1 MAVKG
6 IAGSGIGGVSD
17 LDRAIG
23 VVRRFEREGLPRI
36 STAEDIFG
44 PYVKDASFTEE
55 LGNIGRFA
63 YDVGRTPLEAA
74 RLAGVGIGAL
84 TDPTGNIFSEM
95 ISRGTPRQIAARQE
109 AIRQDP
115 ANRPYDDEILR
126 AARKSTF
133 YPDEIL
139 RAAQKDVV
147 MRDPSAL
154 GGALVTDAGGVTEDI
169 FSALPSITDPSAL
182 GGDALVDGEVKQQAE
197 RQAQKAPEDLGDVSD
212 EFKLDE
218 EKTETSA
225 TTETVSPYQQLLQES
240 IKSYNDMMGLAPSG
254 AKTIDEYKKEFSEAT
269 GIDISGEPDNRAAL
283 IAFGTALMQ
292 NKAGKGFNVAEILSD
307 VGAAG
312 EKALP
317 VMERARQEARQ
328 GQIAAG
334 KFALG
339 QRDADIKARQGFVV
353 DQMKYLR
360 DRRDAILAA
369 ELKRAE
375 TIEDRDALAQIEL
388 NKQAIKFQYDKALK
402 YAQLQA
408 DALQKQRE
416 GKFKTTDTK
425 DLEFP
430 GLKDIKVTMAIRES
444 DGSPVFL
451 YPKQDAT
458 GIGAA
463 YADMQ
468 EALNTTDKM
477 IELINKAA
485 QQPGGV
491 NVQKATEFVDGVIRS
506 FGGKIGEEAE
516 FDKNGNF
523 TGFKTKAGPLRSLQA
538 LQDRL
543 INQYKR
549 FLTQETGNG
558 ISNVDVQRVEAL
570 LGKIDFFGDPAVA
583 LERIK
588 EVQKIFESKKQKI
601 GSVLSDFGDKTRFQN
616 EKEYLDTRQAINESI
631 KRSYGYDLGVPIIED
646 EATGLSVFKV
656 SD

>member
-36 STAEDIFG
+36 SAAEDIFG

-84 TDPTGNIFSEM
+84 TDPTGNIFSEI
-95 ISRGTPRQIAARQE
+95 ISSGTPRQIAARQE

-147 MRDPSAL
+147 IRDPSAL
-154 GGALVTDAGGVTEDI
+154 GGAGAGGVTEDI
-169 FSALPSITDPSAL
+169 FSAFPSITDPSAL
-182 GGDALVDGEVKQQAE
+182 GGDALVDGEVKQQTE

-240 IKSYNDMMGLAPSG
+240 INSYNDMMGLAPSG

-292 NKAGKGFNVAEILSD
+292 NKAGKGFNVANILSD

-369 ELKRAE
+369 EVKRAE
-375 TIEDRDALAQIEL
+375 TITDRDALAQIER
-388 NKQAIKFQYDKALK
+388 NKQAIKFEYDWALK
-402 YAQLQA
+402 TAQLEA
-408 DALQKQRE
+408 DALQKMRE

-444 DGSPVFL
+444 DGRAVYR
-451 YPKQDAT
+451 YPAQQA
-458 GIGAA
+458 GIIGTH
-463 YADMQ
+463 YADTQ
-468 EALNTTDKM
+468 EALNTTAKM
-477 IELINKAA
+477 TSIIERIMNE
-485 QQPGGV
+485 PGGI
-491 NVQKATEFVDGVIRS
+491 NFAQGKKIIGGLIAS
-506 FGGKIGEEAE
+506 FGGNIEQEAE
-516 FDKNGNF
+516 FDKNGNYI
-523 TGFKTKAGPLRSLQA
+523 GVKTKASPLTTLKTLQN
-538 LQDRL
+538 RL

-558 ISNVDVQRVEAL
+558 ISNVDVQRVEEL
-570 LGKIDFFGDPAVA
+570 LGKVNFLTDPRESLAA
-583 LERIK
+583 IK
-588 EVQKIFESKKQKI
+588 QVEEIFKSKKQKL
-601 GSVLSDFGDKTRFQN
+601 GSLLSDFGDETRYLN
-616 EKEYLDTRQAINESI
+616 EQEYLDTRQAINEKI
-631 KRSYGYDLGVPIIED
+631 KQSYGYDFGVPIIED

>member
-36 STAEDIFG
+36 SAAEDIFG

-84 TDPTGNIFSEM
+84 TDPTGNIFSEI
-95 ISRGTPRQIAARQE
+95 ISSGTPRQIAARQE

-147 MRDPSAL
+147 IRDPSAL
-154 GGALVTDAGGVTEDI
+154 GGAGAGGVTEDI
-169 FSALPSITDPSAL
+169 FSAFPSITDPSAL
-182 GGDALVDGEVKQQAE
+182 GGDALVDGEVKQQTE

-240 IKSYNDMMGLAPSG
+240 INSYNDMMGLAPSG

-292 NKAGKGFNVAEILSD
+292 NKAGKGFNVANILSD

-369 ELKRAE
+369 EVKRAE
-375 TIEDRDALAQIEL
+375 KIEDRDALAQIER
-388 NKQAIKFQYDKALK
+388 NKQAIKFEYDWALK
-402 YAQLQA
+402 TAQLEA
-408 DALQKQRE
+408 DALQKMRE

-425 DLEFP
+425 DLTDP

-444 DGSPVFL
+444 DGRAVYR
-451 YPKQDAT
+451 YPAQQA
-458 GIGAA
+458 GIIGTH
-463 YADMQ
+463 YADTQ
-468 EALNTTDKM
+468 EALNTTAKM
-477 IELINKAA
+477 TSIIERIMNE
-485 QQPGGV
+485 PGGI
-491 NVQKATEFVDGVIRS
+491 NFAQGKKIIGGLIAS
-506 FGGKIGEEAE
+506 FGGNIEQEAE
-516 FDKNGNF
+516 FDKNGNYI
-523 TGFKTKAGPLRSLQA
+523 GVKTKASPLTTLKTLQN
-538 LQDRL
+538 RL

-558 ISNVDVQRVEAL
+558 ISNVDVQRVEEL
-570 LGKIDFFGDPAVA
+570 LGKVNFLTDPRESLAA
-583 LERIK
+583 IK
-588 EVQKIFESKKQKI
+588 QVEEIFKSKKQKL
-601 GSVLSDFGDKTRFQN
+601 GSLLSDFGDETRYLN
-616 EKEYLDTRQAINESI
+616 EQEYLDTRQAINEKI
-631 KRSYGYDLGVPIIED
+631 KQSYGYDFGVPIIED

>member
-84 TDPTGNIFSEM
+84 TDPTGNIFSEI
-95 ISRGTPRQIAARQE
+95 ISSGTPRQIAARQE

-154 GGALVTDAGGVTEDI
+154 GGALVTDPGGVTGDI
-169 FSALPSITDPSAL
+169 FSAFPSITDPSAL
-182 GGDALVDGEVKQQAE
+182 GGDALVDGQAKQQAE
-197 RQAQKAPEDLGDVSD
+197 RQAQKAPEDLGGVSD
-212 EFKLDE
+212 KFKLDG

-225 TTETVSPYQQLLQES
+225 TTETLSPYQQLLKES
-240 IKSYNDMMGLAPSG
+240 INSYNDMMGLAPSG

-283 IAFGTALMQ
+283 IVFGTALMQ
-292 NKAGKGFNVAEILSD
+292 NKAGEGFDVAEILSD

-312 EKALP
+312 EKAAP
-317 VMERARQEARQ
+317 VLERARQTARQ

-339 QRDADIKARQGFVV
+339 QRDADIKARQAFVV

-369 ELKRAE
+369 EVKRAE
-375 TIEDRDALAQIEL
+375 TIEDRDALAQIER
-388 NKQAIKFQYDKALK
+388 NKQAIKFEYDKALK
-402 YAQLQA
+402 VAQIEA
-408 DALQKQRE
+408 DAMQKMRE
-416 GKFKTTDTK
+416 GKFKTSDTK
-425 DLEFP
+425 DLTDP
-430 GLKDIKVTMAIRES
+430 ALKGIKVTMAVRDS
-444 DGSPVFL
+444 DGRAVFR
-451 YPKQDAT
+451 YPAQQA
-458 GIGAA
+458 GIIGTH
-463 YADMQ
+463 YADTQ
-468 EALNTTDKM
+468 EALNTTARMMK
-477 IELINKAA
+477 LINDAA

-491 NVQKATEFVDGVIRS
+491 TVQKATELVEGVVRS
-506 FGGKIGEEAE
+506 FKGDIGQEAE

-523 TGFKTKAGPLRSLQA
+523 IGFKTKAGPLRSLEA

-570 LGKIDFFGDPAVA
+570 LGKINFFSDPAVA

-588 EVQKIFESKKQKI
+588 EVQEIFESKKQKL
-601 GSVLSDFGDKTRFQN
+601 GSLLADFGDETRYLNKQ
-616 EKEYLDTRQAINESI
+616 EYLDTRKAINENI
-631 KRSYGYDLGVPIIED
+631 EKSYGFAFGVPITKD